1 MFKLRQTCDHV
12 HIIERNTISGR
23 YTVAIRSGITLIA
36 RMSFDS
42 GREAHRAFNLS
53 AETFINR
60 YN

>member
-12 HIIERNTISGR
+12 HIIERNTVSGI
-23 YTVAIRSGITLIA
+23 YTVAIRSGVTLIA
-36 RMSFDS
+36 KRSFNS

-53 AETFINR
+53 SEIFINR